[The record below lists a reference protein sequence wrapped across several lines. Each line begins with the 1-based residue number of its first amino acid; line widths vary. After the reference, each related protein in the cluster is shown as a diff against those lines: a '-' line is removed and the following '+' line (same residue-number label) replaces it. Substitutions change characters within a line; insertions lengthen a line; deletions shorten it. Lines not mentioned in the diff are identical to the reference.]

1 MKKRTVLPVIECSG
15 SDYEIGRQYG
25 EQARDNLRK
34 ALALLYRSMKLMPY
48 QAEQNAVETAA
59 RKYLDN
65 VRAFDPG
72 AIERVK
78 GISEGA
84 GMTFDEIFALQ
95 CFNELFVNYPGLAGM
110 CTSFAV
116 TGPATK
122 DGVTILGQNIDWHPD
137 TTVDIVRIKR
147 TDGVRMIGIFLNGY
161 GGVYLTSD
169 GVGNCANMTLC
180 PPAAVRE
187 HIPFAF
193 YLYAAM
199 REKSAD
205 DAMGVLRRSARG
217 VGYVH
222 VADRRGTISG
232 IESVYD
238 DYAVMEPVKGVLV
251 HANHYDSEKYKKI
264 DGAYTYIPDS
274 FKRADRLR
282 ALIAGAYGSITP
294 EMMMSFLSDHEGHP
308 KSVCTHVDPGTP
320 PVFAALSAA
329 SVVMVPAEG
338 RMHIAFGPPCEN
350 EHKEYRL

>member
-1 MKKRTVLPVIECSG
+1 MTNRNIQPVIECSG
-15 SDYEIGRQYG
+15 SDYDIGRQYG

-34 ALALLYRSMKLMPY
+34 ALALMYKSMKLMPY
-48 QAEQNAVETAA
+48 QAERNAVEGAS

-65 VRAFDPG
+65 VRTFDPG
-72 AIERVK
+72 ALDRVK
-78 GISEGA
+78 GMSEGA
-84 GMTFDEIFALQ
+84 GIPFEDIFALQ
-95 CFNELFVNYPGLAGM
+95 CFSELFVNYPGLAGM

-122 DGVTILGQNIDWHPD
+122 KGITILGQNIDWHPD
-137 TTVDIVRIKR
+137 SAVDIARIKR
-147 TDGVRMIGIFLNGY
+147 TDGVRMLGIFLNGY

-169 GVGNCANMTLC
+169 GMGNSANMTLC
-180 PPAAVRE
+180 PPAAVRD

-199 REKSAD
+199 REKSAG
-205 DAMGVLRRSARG
+205 DAMGILRRTARG

-222 VADRRGTISG
+222 VADGMGSISG

-238 DYAVMEPVKGVLV
+238 DYAILEPVRGVLI
-251 HANHYDSEKYKKI
+251 HANHYETDKYKKI

-282 ALIAGAYGSITP
+282 ALIDGAYGSVTP
-294 EMMMSFLSDHEGHP
+294 EMMMSFLSDHEGYP

-320 PVFAALSAA
+320 PVFASLSVA
-329 SVVMVPAEG
+329 SVVMVPGEG
-338 RMHIAFGPPCEN
+338 KMFISSGSPCEN
-350 EHKEYRL
+350 GYSEYLV